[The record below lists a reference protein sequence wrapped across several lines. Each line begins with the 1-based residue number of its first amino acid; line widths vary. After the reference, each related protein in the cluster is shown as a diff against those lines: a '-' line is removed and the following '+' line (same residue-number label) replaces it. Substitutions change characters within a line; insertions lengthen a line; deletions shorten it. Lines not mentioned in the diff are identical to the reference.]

1 MNSFHRETKP
11 LPPSDNRVF
20 VRRKRRPRLFV
31 QDTADEKGEKI
42 ENTYFQLSPSI
53 SFFFF
58 SFVCACLACLGY
70 AYNLPPLLFLSIVL
84 SPFMAPF
91 LGICF
96 STVTG
101 SFLFLINSLFSSL
114 FGCVIVFGTSA
125 LLSWQFNLATNPTGE
140 ILIVFTQF
148 SWVNILIL
156 VFGVFCSVY
165 FTVTN
170 RDKYA
175 RLFNTTVV
183 MEIYLPIAATGIGF
197 ISGKAEIFPS
207 GLYVVGI
214 HIVIALILGS
224 LTFIFLFF
232 FYVSRTRG
240 ALIGLGVAI
249 LVYLIY
255 LLIKAPKNVKKWA
268 IFGLSISALFITLA
282 AIVSFYLSPLCARS
296 ECSAFAKNL
305 SSNRLLNLSPGDQ
318 TFKTRFWTWNSAWQ
332 GFKDRPILGWGP
344 ENFSTVFDKHFDPR
358 HYIPGTSS
366 ETWFDRAHSVVVDYL
381 AETGALGFLSY
392 LSIFVIF
399 YWQLFKKIKTP
410 KSTDAENH
418 AKTHYLKPLLTGLLI
433 ALPVGYFIQGLAL
446 FDVLPI
452 YLNLFLFLAFSIYQL
467 NKHYEPTL

>member
-224 LTFIFLFF
+224 LTFIFLGIRSSSTGKILF
-232 FYVSRTRG
+232 SI
-240 ALIGLGVAI
+240 LII
-249 LVYLIY
+249 
-255 LLIKAPKNVKKWA
+255 
-268 IFGLSISALFITLA
+268 
-282 AIVSFYLSPLCARS
+282 
-296 ECSAFAKNL
+296 
-305 SSNRLLNLSPGDQ
+305 
-318 TFKTRFWTWNSAWQ
+318 
-332 GFKDRPILGWGP
+332 
-344 ENFSTVFDKHFDPR
+344 
-358 HYIPGTSS
+358 
-366 ETWFDRAHSVVVDYL
+366 
-381 AETGALGFLSY
+381 
-392 LSIFVIF
+392 
-399 YWQLFKKIKTP
+399 
-410 KSTDAENH
+410 
-418 AKTHYLKPLLTGLLI
+418 GLLI
-433 ALPVGYFIQGLAL
+433 LIGGGLDYLRPKNIRQNPTATRVSVIVKSPAIKNIQKTNTLTPSLSPSPSASPTVTRTMVDLSIPSPAATSPDQIVVILTPTPAATLSLSIPTNNGFFDNQTLVASLTITPKPTPVWAVINSSEGGGAVIRSEPRFTSKYLRSILNGSIIEILNEKVMIDNYLWVHVRTPDGLDGWMLRSLLVTAT
-446 FDVLPI
+446 P
-452 YLNLFLFLAFSIYQL
+452 
-467 NKHYEPTL
+467 PP